1 MPETTF
7 HTTFSSCHFLL
18 SRAENGSE
26 SGLWSAVSYRFGFQG
41 QEQDNEIKGE
51 GNSINYKY
59 RVHDPRLGRFLSID
73 PLFKDYPHNSP
84 YAFSENRVID
94 GVELEGLEF
103 ETATGANANAAPTS
117 AAYNQALTLFNQQF
131 PDPTDACFSSQGNS
145 AQVGQN
151 DIPDA
156 VKATDGTLTPALHN
170 LIIGNYI
177 QTMANAI
184 VTPQPNDQII
194 ATDVTNANLPAAQQ
208 NMLNQRAL
216 NAYFTYAF
224 PGITKDFIDAY
235 NMQNSDYAAVG
246 AAQNSF
252 VAYKLNSQS
261 AIRVYLAQNPAALQR
276 IAAAVTAGNA
286 TVIANMAN
294 GWITITK

>member
-1 MPETTF
+1 MT
-7 HTTFSSCHFLL
+7 
-18 SRAENGSE
+18 
-26 SGLWSAVSYRFGFQG
+26 AVAP
-41 QEQDNEIKGE
+41 N
-51 GNSINYKY
+51 
-59 RVHDPRLGRFLSID
+59 P
-73 PLFKDYPHNSP
+73 
-84 YAFSENRVID
+84 
-94 GVELEGLEF
+94 
-103 ETATGANANAAPTS
+103 NAAPTS

-131 PDPTDACFSSQGNS
+131 PNPTDACFSSQGNS

-151 DIPDA
+151 GIPDA

-194 ATDVTNANLPAAQQ
+194 ATDVSNPNLPASQQ

-224 PGITKDFIDAY
+224 PGITKDFIDSY
-235 NMQNSDYAAVG
+235 NMQDSDYDRIG
-246 AAQNSF
+246 AARNTF
-252 VAYKLNSQS
+252 VAYKRNSQTS
-261 AIRVYLAQNPAALQR
+261 VINVYLAQNPAVLQR

-294 GWITITK
+294 GWIRITK